1 MRTIHALGSKPIRS
15 STWSWVLLLLFGS
28 SLLVSPPARAQTE
41 SQTRSGNAEFGHAQ
55 SWYFRTRTTGYAYT
69 TAPKDAI
76 DDETNH
82 FEFYQYL
89 DGAVSGFAQG
99 KLDLRLSGRFAD
111 DFAFKA
117 NPTTPYRLYSGYLQA
132 HLSRRDRLRLGRL
145 FVQEGVANYTM
156 DGLYL
161 ALRPTPRLKLRAWG
175 GARSPYNMEWEASN
189 LSDETALGAHAIA
202 LLTPWMNLG
211 VDWSYLEHNGARAY
225 QKVGAE
231 ASLRPG
237 RGLRTILRAHYETES
252 EQWDQA
258 ELLAW
263 YRPTPG
269 WPMLN
274 LQYLDRRQSVE
285 KNTYWE
291 RFLPSLDRVR
301 LARASARY
309 ENEEQWGL
317 EVEYFGSFVDEFEQ
331 TRLGGAVL
339 FPYGRLGYS
348 LRLGD
353 AGEESRWYG
362 DLRWQ
367 PVGWWNLSGGAML
380 STYALLK
387 DAPEDLERDLVTLY
401 ARSVTRLRDGLNLH
415 LEFQS
420 LDNPQYS
427 KDMRFL
433 VGIDLAMGRG
443 ASRTGLGTGGWL
455 Q

>member
-1 MRTIHALGSKPIRS
+1 MKTIHELGSKRIRS
-15 STWSWVLLLLFGS
+15 STWTRVLLLVLSSAFLF
-28 SLLVSPPARAQTE
+28 SPPARAQTE
-41 SQTRSGNAEFGHAQ
+41 AKKNTAFSSAETWYLRSR
-55 SWYFRTRTTGYAYT
+55 STGYAYT
-69 TAPKDAI
+69 TAPRTAVT
-76 DDETNH
+76 DEMNH
-82 FEFYQYL
+82 FEFYQHL
-89 DGAVSGFAQG
+89 DGAFSGMAQG
-99 KLDLRLSGRFAD
+99 KLDFRFSGRFAD
-111 DFAFKA
+111 DFDMRA
-117 NPTTPYRLYSGYLQA
+117 NPTTPHRLYSLYLQY
-132 HLSRRDRLRLGRL
+132 HTPRRGRVRLGRL

-156 DGLYL
+156 DGLYV
-161 ALRPTPRLKLRAWG
+161 ACKPTRRLQLRAWG
-175 GARSPYNMEWEASN
+175 GARSPYNMEYEASN
-189 LSDETALGAHAIA
+189 LSDETAVGARAIA

-211 VDWSYLEHNGARAY
+211 MDWSYLEHDGATAY
-225 QKVGAE
+225 RKVGAE
-231 ASLRPG
+231 AMLNPG
-237 RGLRTILRAHYETES
+237 NGLRTILRAHYETET
-252 EQWDQA
+252 EQWDRA

-309 ENEEQWGL
+309 ENAEQWGVEL
-317 EVEYFGSFVDEFEQ
+317 EYFGSFVDEFQQ

-353 AGEESRWYG
+353 AGEESRWFG

-367 PVGWWNLSGGAML
+367 PLPWWNLSGGAML

-387 DAPEDLERDLVTLY
+387 DAPDDLERDLVTLY

-433 VGIDLAMGRG
+433 IGVDLAMGRG
-443 ASRTGLGTGGWL
+443 ASSTGLGTGGWL